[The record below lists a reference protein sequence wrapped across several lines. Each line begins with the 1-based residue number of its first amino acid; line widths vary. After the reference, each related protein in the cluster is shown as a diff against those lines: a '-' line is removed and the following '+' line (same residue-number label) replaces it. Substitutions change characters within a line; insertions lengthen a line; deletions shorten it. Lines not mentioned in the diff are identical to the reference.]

1 MYVLSVQY
9 SCVVVSVFLF
19 GEKANLVLFTL
30 YYSTLL
36 ALTHRQTEN
45 EYTCLAWAG
54 GTCQRFTWAG
64 KTFSPVVLLCQ
75 FLVLGGNRFWFLHT
89 TYVLRVSYHTV
100 VVLCQFFW
108 FWREISSRK
117 KIKFQSSVSQVRDC
131 YYDRKKKVLVV
142 CVAGARSLLRPEL

>member
-1 MYVLSVQY
+1 LLHSRSIHSISRKIGHVIRIVGHQYVHKTIQHFYVLVQLVLKLIQFMYVLSVQY

-100 VVLCQFFW
+100 VVLC
-108 FWREISSRK
+108 
-117 KIKFQSSVSQVRDC
+117 
-131 YYDRKKKVLVV
+131 
-142 CVAGARSLLRPEL
+142 